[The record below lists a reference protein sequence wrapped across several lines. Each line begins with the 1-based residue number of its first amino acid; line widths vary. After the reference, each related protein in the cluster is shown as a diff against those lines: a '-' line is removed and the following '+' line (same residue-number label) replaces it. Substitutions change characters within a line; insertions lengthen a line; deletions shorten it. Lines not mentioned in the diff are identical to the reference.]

1 MTNDLEQKK
10 RKAAEALA
18 LAIQVALEVGVLRH
32 ANGGIPALEAGEE
45 PDDRI
50 GSRSVCID
58 LKVGASARCQACR
71 RAALP
76 FGPIRESAAG
86 QTVWR
91 RQRQDACV
99 VPQSGLAVA

>member
-10 RKAAEALA
+10 RKAAGALA
-18 LAIQVALEVGVLRH
+18 LAIQVALEAGVLRH
-32 ANGGIPALEAGEE
+32 ANGGIPALEAGAE

-50 GSRSVCID
+50 RSRSVCIE

-71 RAALP
+71 RAARP

-86 QTVWR
+86 QPVWR
-91 RQRQDACV
+91 KPRQDACV
-99 VPQSGLAVA
+99 VPQTGLEVA